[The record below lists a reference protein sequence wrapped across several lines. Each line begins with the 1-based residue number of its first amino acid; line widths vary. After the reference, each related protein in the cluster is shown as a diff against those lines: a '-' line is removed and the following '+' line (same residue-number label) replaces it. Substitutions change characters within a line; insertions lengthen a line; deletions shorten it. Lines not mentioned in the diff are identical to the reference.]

1 MRLSCGLSPYEG
13 KWGISLPEFP
23 LAPSQNLPL
32 ILYYSALLWQ
42 LTESAF
48 QTPRE
53 RTLELSH
60 ATPTQSQT
68 AGEIAS
74 RLFCDNVVKKDRV
87 SAWRAESGS
96 NSQGGTPGIVLIPR
110 RASLLPPT
118 SRWERIFISE
128 DSALQ
133 LSEVEAHTHALLQVY
148 MHLVSSK
155 KRKPVFRASAV
166 F

>member
-1 MRLSCGLSPYEG
+1 MRTSQTPSQHKIPTPCPKDRKSKNRIEFFMRLSCGLSPYEG

-32 ILYYSALLWQ
+32 ILYCSALLWQ

-53 RTLELSH
+53 RTLVLSH

-68 AGEIAS
+68 AREIAS

-87 SAWRAESGS
+87 SAWRTESGS

-118 SRWERIFISE
+118 SRWGENI
-128 DSALQ
+128 
-133 LSEVEAHTHALLQVY
+133 H
-148 MHLVSSK
+148 
-155 KRKPVFRASAV
+155 
-166 F
+166 